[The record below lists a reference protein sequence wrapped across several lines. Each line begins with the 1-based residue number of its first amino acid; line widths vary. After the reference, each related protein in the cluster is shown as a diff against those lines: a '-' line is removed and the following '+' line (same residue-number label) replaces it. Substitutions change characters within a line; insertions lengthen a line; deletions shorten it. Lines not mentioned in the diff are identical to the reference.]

1 MHFQVCFIVNSAFFL
16 FLFFG
21 DAQMQKPRSL
31 FVLTFKLQHGE
42 ALLKFIIYA
51 KEYSFNGFPRADFKH
66 LGLF

>member
-1 MHFQVCFIVNSAFFL
+1 
-16 FLFFG
+16 
-21 DAQMQKPRSL
+21 MQKPRGL

-66 LGLF
+66 VGLF